1 MNKRLQDKVALI
13 TGGAQGI
20 GQAIAKLFVEH
31 GAFVIIVDTIENL
44 ALEHS
49 KQANNKDTQ
58 SYTNINA
65 NIKQQ
70 DIQISTNIRT
80 DYPNSGYANYDYLKL
95 DVSLENSWLEI
106 SHYIKSKYKKLHI
119 LINNAG
125 INGFEEI
132 QDPEYMSLDTWNHIH
147 SMNLRSIFLGCKYG
161 INMMRGS
168 SSHEKHSIVNIASR
182 SGIVGVPNLAAYAS
196 SKSAI
201 RNYTKS
207 VALYCAQKG
216 YNIRCNTISP
226 ASIDTKMWDHLRENK
241 ERFKAYT
248 DSLPLSRMGTPEEVA
263 YAALYLSSDESAYT
277 TGSELIIDGGVLA
290 TCGGLPK

>member
-20 GQAIAKLFVEH
+20 GEAIAKLFVEH
-31 GAFVIIVDTIENL
+31 GASVIIVDTMENS

-49 KQANNKDTQ
+49 KLINKDSQ
-58 SYTNINA
+58 SYTKINS

-70 DIQISTNIRT
+70 DVQISTNVHT
-80 DYPNSGYANYDYLKL
+80 DYLDSVNANYDYLKF
-95 DVSLENSWLEI
+95 DISLESSWLEI
-106 SHYIKSKYKKLHI
+106 SNYIKSKYKKLHI

-125 INGFEEI
+125 TNGFDEI

-147 SMNLRSIFLGCKYG
+147 SINLNSIFLGCKYG
-161 INMMRGS
+161 INMMRGG
-168 SSHEKHSIVNIASR
+168 SSHEKYSIINIASR

-196 SKSAI
+196 SKAAI

-207 VALYCAQKG
+207 VALYCAHKG

-226 ASIDTKMWDHLRENK
+226 ASIDTKMWDHLREDS

-248 DSLPLSRMGTPEEVA
+248 NSLPLSRMGTPAEVA

-277 TGSELIIDGGVLA
+277 TGSEMIIDGGILA